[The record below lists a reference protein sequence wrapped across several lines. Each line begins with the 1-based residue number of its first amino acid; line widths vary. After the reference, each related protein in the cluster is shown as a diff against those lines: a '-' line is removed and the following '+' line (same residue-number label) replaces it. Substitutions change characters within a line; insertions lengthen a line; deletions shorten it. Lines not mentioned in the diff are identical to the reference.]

1 MSEFLRRLLEPSA
14 LTPHGFCLL
23 WDPGLI
29 WVHVVG
35 DLAIAAAYLSIP
47 VALVSFLRR
56 RRDFEYPAL
65 GWLFAAFI
73 LSCGLSHIM
82 MVVTLWYPFYWLEG
96 AVKVAT
102 AIVSIVTAILL
113 WPLIPRALALPSPGD
128 LRAANARLAQEVT
141 EKDMALAALAA
152 RERELSDL
160 TAELERR
167 VAERTESLARTNRR
181 FEAALDASG
190 VTVFSQD
197 DSLRYTWMSRRVLER
212 DPEAYLGRD
221 DTDMLP
227 EGDREP
233 VMTMKRAVLADGE
246 TRRGEFRVGEQ
257 WFELTVQ
264 PVGDGS
270 GLIGGAVDVTRRKE
284 DERRIRFLLNEV
296 KHRVGN
302 LLSVAQAIL
311 RQTAANCETV
321 EEVVD
326 RYGQRLR
333 ALGGSH
339 QLLVREGPRRA
350 DMREVIES
358 QLGHHEAARFVIEG
372 PRVRLDDAA
381 VLHVGMALH
390 ELATNAAK
398 YGALSVPGG
407 MVRIA
412 WTVEDGRCRLSW
424 REMGGPPVRPSER
437 RGFGREVIEWAAAQ
451 AVNGEV
457 TLDMAHDG
465 VRWTLDFPLPRVPA
479 EAA

>member
-1 MSEFLRRLLEPSA
+1 MSEFLRRLFEPSA

-29 WVHVVG
+29 WLHVIG

-73 LSCGLSHIM
+73 LSCGMTHIM
-82 MVVTLWYPFYWLEG
+82 MVVTLWYPLYWLEG
-96 AVKVAT
+96 ALKVAT

-113 WPLIPRALALPSPGD
+113 WPLIPRALALPSPSD
-128 LRAANARLAQEVT
+128 LRAANALLAQEVAQ
-141 EKDMALAALAA
+141 KDTALAALAA
-152 RERELSDL
+152 RERELRDL

-181 FEAALDASG
+181 FQAALDASG

-197 DSLRYTWMSRRVLER
+197 ERLRYTWMSRRVLGREP
-212 DPEAYLGRD
+212 DAYLGRGD
-221 DTDMLP
+221 EEVLP
-227 EGDREP
+227 EGDRDG
-233 VMTMKRAVLADGE
+233 VIALKRAVLQDGE
-246 TRRGEFRVGEQ
+246 TRRGEFRVGDQ
-257 WFELTVQ
+257 WFDLTVQ
-264 PVGDGS
+264 PVGDGT
-270 GLIGGAVDVTRRKE
+270 GIIGGAVDVTGRKE

-311 RQTAANCETV
+311 RQTAASCATV
-321 EEVVD
+321 EEVVE

-333 ALGGSH
+333 ALGGAH

-350 DMREVIES
+350 DMREVINS
-358 QLGHHEAARFVIEG
+358 QLGHHEAARFVVDG
-372 PRVRLDDAA
+372 PSVQLDDAA

-398 YGALSVPGG
+398 YGALSAPGG

-412 WTVEDGRCRLSW
+412 WMVAAGRCRLSW
-424 REMGGPPVRPSER
+424 EETGGPPVHPSDR

-457 TLDMAHDG
+457 TLDMAPEG
-465 VRWTLDFPLPRVPA
+465 VRWTLDFPLPAARA